1 MALPTKL
8 TLNIVTPDQSL
19 SFEVDEV
26 ALPGQEGD
34 FGVLPRHTPLFA
46 GLRTGTMWYRQGAE
60 KHFLAVS
67 VGFVEVLPDRVT
79 VLAQVAERAE
89 DLDEARAQAGMARA
103 EEMLQHVPIEIDFE
117 RARISLLR
125 TLQQLQAETRRG
137 AERGSA
143 RAVDGTHGLAP
154 PR

>member
-1 MALPTKL
+1 VALPTKL
-8 TLNIVTPDQSL
+8 TLNIVTPDQAR

-34 FGVLPRHTPLFA
+34 FGVLPGHTPFFA

-60 KHFLAVS
+60 KHTFVVS
-67 VGFVEVLPDRVT
+67 VGFAEVLPDRVT
-79 VLAQVAERAE
+79 VLAQVAESEE

-103 EEMLQHVPIEIDFE
+103 AEMLQATPIEIDFE
-117 RARISLLR
+117 RARLALLR

-137 AERGSA
+137 VG
-143 RAVDGTHGLAP
+143 